1 MQEAERWKI
10 RPPPGPPRAFLRLS
24 IARPVNWSLWRARQA
39 HRDPRGS
46 SLDVGLPQGLPLP
59 SRIVRRGAGRA
70 NGRDGKGLGVGPNGP
85 GTDNAGHISDSPDK
99 AR

>member
-10 RPPPGPPRAFLRLS
+10 RPPPGPPRALAAFH
-24 IARPVNWSLWRARQA
+24 RPALNWSLWRARQA

-59 SRIVRRGAGRA
+59 IRIVRRGAGGA

-85 GTDNAGHISDSPDK
+85 GSDNAGHISDSPDK